1 MRCSPSIVP
10 PELGPANAGPLCVLA
25 SPIGSIPED
34 TGSHSNQMV
43 GAGRGLWG
51 MFNET
56 ARVIRRI
63 LSPVESALFALK
75 VSGTVVPRHFGFL
88 IRSCLTRSPRRRDLA
103 ASVECR
109 G

>member
-10 PELGPANAGPLCVLA
+10 PELSPANAGLLCVLT

-51 MFNET
+51 IFNET
-56 ARVIRRI
+56 ARVHHA
-63 LSPVESALFALK
+63 S
-75 VSGTVVPRHFGFL
+75 
-88 IRSCLTRSPRRRDLA
+88 RRRGRRLPVRGARA
-103 ASVECR
+103 ADAGAAEHREHRVLEPDD
-109 G
+109 GFG